1 MADYSSKSVCVVD
14 NGLFSDVAAT
24 LAKSFGKVYLKTC
37 WERTAPV
44 STERRVG
51 EGLKDVEVI
60 DSVWPIVDKVDLFVF
75 PDLNYGELQE
85 HLVAQGKRV
94 WGARTAEVIETDRV
108 LSRRILKK
116 AGIKVPQY
124 TVVKGIRE
132 LRDHLRDHPNRYVKI
147 PFTRGDAETFHVET
161 YALIEPRLDE
171 LEYHLGPQK
180 HGMKFV
186 VESPIEDAIELG
198 YDGYCIDGAFPS
210 TAMTGI
216 EIKDRGYVGHMVP
229 YDDIPEPLRE
239 VNRKIAPVLRD
250 YDYRQ
255 WWSCET
261 RITKDGTPWAID
273 PCCRTSAPPGDS
285 LSLAMYTNLA
295 EIYYEGAAGELVE
308 PDPAGAWGVE
318 LMLYSDLE
326 APAWQ
331 AVEFPDTLRDFVHLH
346 YPVVLGGRY
355 YVPPQGLPIIGGV
368 CATGDTMDDAMRLAQ
383 ERADQVK
390 GYGLSVHTDAMDKA
404 KAELEQLEGFGYTL

>member
-1 MADYSSKSVCVVD
+1 MSGFSSKTVCVVD
-14 NGLFSDVAAT
+14 NGLFCDVAAT
-24 LAKSFGKVYLKTC
+24 LAQSFGKVYLKTP

-51 EGLKDVEVI
+51 EGLKDVEVVASI
-60 DSVWPIVDKVDLFVF
+60 WPIAKKVDLWVF

-85 HLVAQGKRV
+85 YLAGEGHRV
-94 WGARTAEVIETDRV
+94 WGARTADVIETDRV
-108 LSRRILKK
+108 LSRQILKK
-116 AGIKVPQY
+116 AGIKVPEY
-124 TVVKGIRE
+124 VVVKGVAA
-132 LRDHLRDHPNRYVKI
+132 LRDHLKDHPNRFVKI
-147 PFTRGDAETFHVET
+147 PFTRGDAETFHVEN
-161 YALIEPRLDE
+161 YALIEPRIDE
-171 LEYHLGPQK
+171 LEHLLGPEK
-180 HGMKFV
+180 HSMKFV
-186 VESPIEDAIELG
+186 VETPIEDAIELG
-198 YDGYCIDGAFPS
+198 YDCYCIDGAFPS
-210 TAMTGI
+210 RAMTGI
-216 EIKDRGYVGHMVP
+216 EIKDRGYVGHVVD
-229 YDDIPEPLRE
+229 YDEIPEPLRT
-239 VNRKIAPVLRD
+239 VNEKIAPVLKA

-295 EIYYEGAAGELVE
+295 EIYWHGAEGELVE
-308 PDPAGAWGVE
+308 PEPAGAWGVE

-331 AVEFPDTLRDFVHLH
+331 AVEFPAAIRDFVHLH
-346 YPVVLGGRY
+346 YPVVLDRRY

-368 CATGDTMDDAMRLAQ
+368 CATGDTMEAAMALAQ

-390 GYGLSVHTDAMDKA
+390 GYGLSVHSDALEKA
-404 KAELEQLEGFGYTL
+404 KSELEELEGFGYTL